1 MERKSFILEAKH
13 KEIIDEMDNETAG
26 ILLKA
31 IFHYVVCGEVPVIS
45 DIEAKIAFKF
55 IKQDLDWK
63 QDKWEETC
71 ERRSEA
77 GKKGMKTRWGNNKS
91 NKPITNDNK
100 NNKCYKPITN
110 ITDTDTD
117 TDIDI
122 NDNDVNYICSESA
135 KTTTTSPPSEQE
147 VADTAIPDD
156 IFDDDVGDKSVQT
169 LQTTKAGSSPPEPA
183 ETPPALAGLELYE
196 QDAKLTRQW
205 NKLIKAWIEAY
216 PAVNIC
222 AEVRAAH
229 AWEVANPKKRKLN
242 RARFLNNWLARRQD
256 RGSPVPTSSTNSK
269 RVDVVNSTLKVYE
282 QYRREAEEAQNAST
296 NATDG
301 FD

>member
-31 IFHYVVCGEVPVIS
+31 IFHYVVCAEVPVIS

-55 IKQDLDWK
+55 IKQDLDFK
-63 QDKWEETC
+63 QEKWAETC

-91 NKPITNDNK
+91 NKPITNNNK
-100 NNKCYKPITN
+100 NNKCYKTITN
-110 ITDTDTD
+110 ITDTD

-135 KTTTTSPPSEQE
+135 KTTTTSPTSEQE

-156 IFDDDVGDKSVQT
+156 IFDDVGDKSVQI
-169 LQTTKAGSSPPEPA
+169 LQNTQKPTKAGSSPPEPA
-183 ETPPALAGLELYE
+183 ETPPELLGLELYE
-196 QDAKLTRQW
+196 QDQKLKKRW
-205 NKLIKAWIEAY
+205 NELIKAWIGAY

-229 AWEVANPKKRKLN
+229 AWEVANPTKRKLN

-256 RGSPVPTSSTNSK
+256 RGSPSSTTRAYSK
-269 RVDVVNSTLKVYE
+269 RVDVENSTLRVYE
-282 QYRREAEEAQNAST
+282 QYKREAEEAQNAE
-296 NATDG
+296 NDI
-301 FD
+301 D